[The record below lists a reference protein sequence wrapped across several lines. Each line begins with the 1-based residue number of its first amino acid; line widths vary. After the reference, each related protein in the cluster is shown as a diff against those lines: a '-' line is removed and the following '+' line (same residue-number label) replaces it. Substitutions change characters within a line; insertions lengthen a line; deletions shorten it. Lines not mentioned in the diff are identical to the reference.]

1 MSQAWIAPAYT
12 DLWQIVSRKVV
23 LKVEEDAAGGAD
35 STNDFDSSL
44 DTRAKEAVA
53 HAVAEVRGAIEACGR
68 YPVSLTAGSVPPEG
82 VRHTLVMAAYTLCLP
97 VPSLLAVLMNE
108 GGAFSPMGK
117 LYAEA
122 VKWVD
127 GLRTGG
133 SFTLPTN
140 PAGADY
146 TTAIDDDKDS
156 ATYNPTVTAVRWGC
170 GLGDDTEFAAGI
182 TDDGVVISSLSE
194 NMLTQ

>member
-1 MSQAWIAPAYT
+1 MSQTWTVPAYT

-23 LKVEEDAAGGAD
+23 LKVEEDSAGGAD

-53 HAVAEVRGAIEACGR
+53 HAVAEVRGSIEACGR

-117 LYAEA
+117 LYTEA
-122 VKWVD
+122 TKWVD
-127 GLRTGG
+127 RLRTGG
-133 SFTLPTN
+133 SFTMPSD

-146 TTAIDDDKDS
+146 ATAIDDDKDS
-156 ATYNPTVTAVRWGC
+156 ATYNPTVTGVRWGDSVAS
-170 GLGDDTEFAAGI
+170 DDEFAAGI
-182 TDDGVVISSLSE
+182 TDDGIVVSSLTT
-194 NMLTQ
+194 NMNTQ